1 MIAELMRC
9 PHRWSD
15 RYSFSHRYCRWPTQ
29 VSEWLSLRHSELLP
43 LTEEAVLRVDARL
56 ASRTFLVGGAL
67 SLADLALF
75 DVVHRP
81 MVRP

>member
-1 MIAELMRC
+1 M
-9 PHRWSD
+9 
-15 RYSFSHRYCRWPTQ
+15 Q
-29 VSEWLSLRHSELLP
+29 VSEWLSFRHSELLP
-43 LTEEAVLRVDARL
+43 LTEEALLRVDARL

-81 MVRP
+81 MVCPAVLMGS